1 MSKIEKFNQN
11 KTIFKFKI
19 YIKDKFKYTFYNID
33 HKSVGQIRKDI
44 ARDERVTVDNVDVI
58 LIV

>member
-1 MSKIEKFNQN
+1 MKKFSQN
-11 KTIFKFKI
+11 KTLFKFKI

-44 ARDERVTVDNVDVI
+44 AKDERVSVDDVDVI

>member
-1 MSKIEKFNQN
+1 MPKMKKFSQN
-11 KTIFKFKI
+11 KTLFKFKI

-44 ARDERVTVDNVDVI
+44 AKDERVSVDDVDVI

>member
-1 MSKIEKFNQN
+1 MSKIENFNQN

-33 HKSVGQIRKDI
+33 NKSVGQIRKDI
-44 ARDERVTVDNVDVI
+44 ARDEKVFIDDVDVV

>member
-1 MSKIEKFNQN
+1 MKKFNQN

-19 YIKDKFKYTFYNID
+19 YIKDKFKYTFYNINY
-33 HKSVGQIRKDI
+33 KSVGQIRKDI
-44 ARDERVTVDNVDVI
+44 AGDERVTADDVDVI